1 MSTTK
6 SEELLNSVLSCY
18 ICSYYTCNRR
28 DFQRHQ
34 STKKHLL
41 KVEEEMIASQM
52 KEEQEVTL
60 EPEPKVPLV
69 LCQPVQ
75 EEDSNESPE
84 IGAIKRKKRAPR
96 PKPLNLVSSKIKQ
109 NQILDTAN
117 EKTEEDNIYTMFEK
131 KYAEDYPEETIYETI
146 YTNPLLLAKEFPYM
160 FIQLHLFLVFVYEY
174 VMNTLF
180 LPRS

>member
-1 MSTTK
+1 MSTTN
-6 SEELLNSVLSCY
+6 SEELLNSVLSCN

-52 KEEQEVTL
+52 NEEEEKTL
-60 EPEPKVPLV
+60 EPEPKAPLI
-69 LCQPVQ
+69 LCPPV
-75 EEDSNESPE
+75 EEEISDESQKT
-84 IGAIKRKKRAPR
+84 GAIKRKKQPPR
-96 PKPLNLVSSKIKQ
+96 PKPLNLVSKIVEQ
-109 NQILDTAN
+109 NQILETTN
-117 EKTEEDNIYTMFEK
+117 ENIEEDNLYIMFEK

-174 VMNTLF
+174 VMDTLF